1 MKNSNV
7 KGLID
12 ACEEKTEEN
21 KAKIDKLALAF
32 VDGTLSQDV
41 YEAKLK
47 SLNIEKARL
56 VKEKEDLDLRAMSET
71 DALSKLSDFRNAAI
85 ESGGKKLENFSKDI
99 FDTTIERIIVGGYDE
114 NKNADPFMITF
125 VFKKEFGSSDITESK
140 TNYTIIDGFTHY
152 WTHVVFKPQGNKE
165 RAKVQENFIKV
176 KIAISN

>member
-12 ACEEKTEEN
+12 ACEEKMEEN
-21 KAKIDKLALAF
+21 QRKIDKLALAY

-47 SLNIEKARL
+47 SLNVEKARL
-56 VKEKEDLDLRAMSET
+56 AKEKEDLDLRAMSET
-71 DALSKLSDFRNAAI
+71 DALSKLSEFRNAAI

-114 NKNADPFMITF
+114 TKNADPFMITF
-125 VFKKEFGSSDITESK
+125 VFKKEFGSSEITESK
-140 TNYTIIDGFTHY
+140 ANYTIIDGFTHY
-152 WTHVVFKPQGNKE
+152 WTHIVFKPQGDKE

-176 KIAISN
+176 KIAISQ